1 MPDCKCNCEHRY
13 PDFYPVTHGELR
25 RRLQELWDYVLE
37 QSNQITIL
45 GEKLSVTQADLD
57 ALATSISADV
67 SAIQA
72 EIAALEAA
80 NPNLDLSG
88 LQAAVASLDATANP
102 APPAE

>member
-1 MPDCKCNCEHRY
+1 MSECKCEHHY
-13 PDFYPVTHGELR
+13 PDFYPVTHGELK
-25 RRLQELWDYVLE
+25 RRLQKLWDFVLE
-37 QSNQITIL
+37 QEEQITSL

-57 ALATSISADV
+57 ALATAVANDV
-67 SAIQA
+67 TAIQA
-72 EIAALEAA
+72 EIAALQAA

>member
-1 MPDCKCNCEHRY
+1 MSDCKCTCRHHY
-13 PDFYPVTHGELR
+13 PDNYPVTHGELR
-25 RRLQELWDYVLE
+25 HRLQELWDYVLE
-37 QSNQITIL
+37 QSNTVSIL

-57 ALATSISADV
+57 ALATSIAADV

-102 APPAE
+102 APPAV